1 MNVNINLMFI
11 EEKIMGIEKRWNIQ
25 IGSLPAGPQNK
36 ISDVKGVKVG
46 HCTLADGAVQTGVT
60 AILPHTGNTFQDKVM
75 AASHVIN
82 GFGKSVGLVQIDELG
97 TLETPILLTN
107 TFSVGM
113 VSTALIRYMLEQNPD
128 IGETTGSVNPVV
140 CECND
145 SDLNDI
151 RGMHVKEEHVYEAL
165 KNCSEDFEEGAV
177 GAGRGMCCHEL
188 KGGIGSASRQFEL
201 DGKTFTA
208 GALVM
213 SNHALYRDLM
223 INGVLVSEKIP
234 YPSSEENDK
243 GSIITILATDAPL
256 NERQLK
262 RICRR
267 AAVGLSRTGSYMAN
281 GSGEIVLA
289 FTTAN
294 HVPHYPKKD
303 ILECRLVRDDALN
316 LVFRAVAEAV
326 EESVLSSLLHA
337 ETVTGKHQVQKK
349 SLAELLDEAA
359 FISHF
364 KCVEHEVGGFKLFS
378 DPCGYFFGTARQ

>member
-1 MNVNINLMFI
+1 
-11 EEKIMGIEKRWNIQ
+11 
-25 IGSLPAGPQNK
+25 
-36 ISDVKGVKVG
+36 
-46 HCTLADGAVQTGVT
+46 
-60 AILPHTGNTFQDKVM
+60 
-75 AASHVIN
+75 
-82 GFGKSVGLVQIDELG
+82 
-97 TLETPILLTN
+97 
-107 TFSVGM
+107 
-113 VSTALIRYMLEQNPD
+113 
-128 IGETTGSVNPVV
+128 
-140 CECND
+140 
-145 SDLNDI
+145 
-151 RGMHVKEEHVYEAL
+151 
-165 KNCSEDFEEGAV
+165 
-177 GAGRGMCCHEL
+177 
-188 KGGIGSASRQFEL
+188 
-201 DGKTFTA
+201 
-208 GALVM
+208 M

>member
-1 MNVNINLMFI
+1 
-11 EEKIMGIEKRWNIQ
+11 MGIEKKWNIQ
-25 IGSLPAGPQNK
+25 IGSLSAGPKNK
-36 ISDVKGVKVG
+36 ISDVEGVKVG
-46 HCTLADGAVQTGVT
+46 HCTLADGSIQTGVT
-60 AILPHTGNTFQDKVM
+60 AILPHTGNTFQNKVM

-107 TFSVGM
+107 TFSVGTAG
-113 VSTALIRYMLEQNPD
+113 TALIRYMMEQNAD

-165 KNCSEDFEEGAV
+165 ENCSEDFAEGAV

-208 GALVM
+208 GVLVM

-223 INGVLVSEKIP
+223 INGVSVSEKISH
-234 YPSSEENDK
+234 PSRDENDK

-256 NERQLK
+256 NERQLN
-262 RICRR
+262 RICKRTV
-267 AAVGLSRTGSYMAN
+267 VGLSRTGSYMSN
-281 GSGEIVLA
+281 GSGEIVIA

-294 HVPHYPKKD
+294 RVPHYPEKD
-303 ILECRLVRDDALN
+303 ILECRFVRDDVLN

-326 EESVLSSLLHA
+326 EEAVLSSLLHA
-337 ETVTGKHQVQKK
+337 ETVIGKNQVQVR
-349 SLAELLDEAA
+349 SLAELLDGAA
-359 FISHF
+359 F
-364 KCVEHEVGGFKLFS
+364 L
-378 DPCGYFFGTARQ
+378 